1 MTGDMRA
8 NGRAEDGRGA
18 RGGPEPA
25 GGRGSTAGPRPAGGQ
40 ATGARAAGR
49 GIVRRRLGG
58 GILALGGALA
68 LAPIPLAGA
77 AGRGGRRAGTADGAA
92 DTGAGM
98 ESGAHRPTLRRGS
111 AARAGLLQGPLDQL
125 VRDAEAY
132 LADSPAHPWY
142 AGAVLLAGRGGT
154 VALHRPIGKAVRY
167 AAYDEKT
174 DTGVEFPADQQI
186 AMAEDTVFDLA
197 SISKLFT
204 SLLAVQQIER
214 GRLELEATVASYLPE
229 FAGGG
234 KQDITVRQL
243 LTHTSGFRSWIPLYK
258 EPTREGKLRMLWE
271 EVPATAP
278 GSAYLYSDLN
288 LISLQLILE
297 KITGRPLDALLRDE
311 ITAPLGMHR
320 TRYNPPAS
328 WKPKIAATED
338 ARLPWSGLDRGLVW
352 GEVHDEN
359 AYSLDGVAGHAG
371 VFSCA
376 WDLAILARTLLNG
389 GVYGRSRVLSEES
402 VDLLFTDFN
411 TAFPGDEHGLGFELY
426 QHWYMGAMATPRSA
440 GHTGFTGTSLVL
452 DPSTDTFLIVLG
464 NSVHPVRSWRSGS
477 APRVAAANQLARAV
491 PVRPERGRTGRTA
504 WFSGMASASTATLTL
519 PALRLD
525 SARARLECALW
536 WDTERAAD
544 GLFLEASAGR
554 DWEPVP
560 FTTLAPGPGHRPD
573 PQPHPAGSVTG
584 WSGRVWHRLEADLTA
599 WRGRDV
605 RLRWRYATDR
615 LYVGR
620 GAYVDGL
627 RVRDGHRTVFD
638 AERPRDAGRIEAT
651 GWVPSA
657 D

>member
-1 MTGDMRA
+1 MTGDTQGH
-8 NGRAEDGRGA
+8 GRTSENTPR
-18 RGGPEPA
+18 
-25 GGRGSTAGPRPAGGQ
+25 TAGS
-40 ATGARAAGR
+40 
-49 GIVRRRLGG
+49 GIARRRLGG

-68 LAPIPLAGA
+68 LTPIPLAGA
-77 AGRGGRRAGTADGAA
+77 AARSGPGSAA

-98 ESGAHRPTLRRGS
+98 ESRAHRPTLRRGS
-111 AARAGLLQGPLDQL
+111 AARAGLLQEPLDQL

-132 LADSPAHPWY
+132 LADSPKHPWY

-154 VALHRPIGKAVRY
+154 VALHRPVGKAVRY

-186 AMAEDTVFDLA
+186 PMAEDTVFDLA
-197 SISKLFT
+197 SVSKLFT

-214 GRLELEATVASYLPE
+214 GRLELEATVASYLPD

-258 EPTREGKLRMLWE
+258 EPTREGKLRMLWD
-271 EVPATAP
+271 EVPASTP

-288 LISLQLILE
+288 LISLQLTLE
-297 KITGRPLDALLRDE
+297 QITGRTLDVLLREE

-338 ARLPWSGLDRGLVW
+338 ARLPWSGLERGLVW

-359 AYSLDGVAGHAG
+359 AFGFGGVAGHAG

-376 WDLAILARTLLNG
+376 WDLAVLARTLLNG
-389 GVYGRSRVLSEES
+389 GVYGRSRILSEES

-452 DPSTDTFLIVLG
+452 DPTTDTFLIVLG

-477 APRVAAANQLARAV
+477 APRVATANQLARAV
-491 PVRPERGRTGRTA
+491 PVRPERGRTA

-519 PALRLD
+519 PVLRLD

-536 WDTERAAD
+536 WDTEPASD
-544 GLFLEASAGR
+544 GLFLEASAGGQ
-554 DWEPVP
+554 DWQPVP
-560 FTTLAPGPGHRPD
+560 FTTARTGPGHRPD
-573 PQPHPAGSVTG
+573 PVPHPAGTATG
-584 WSGRVWHRLEADLTA
+584 WSGRVWHRLEADLSA
-599 WRGRDV
+599 WRGTSL
-605 RLRWRYATDR
+605 RLRWRYTTDQ

-620 GAYVDGL
+620 GAYVDAL
-627 RVRDGHRTVFD
+627 RVRDGGRTVFD
-638 AERPRDAGRIEAT
+638 SERPRDAGRIGAT
-651 GWVPSA
+651 GWALSA

>member
-1 MTGDMRA
+1 MTGDTNARA
-8 NGRAEDGRGA
+8 AGGREGA
-18 RGGPEPA
+18 HEGPERA
-25 GGRGSTAGPRPAGGQ
+25 GGRGSSTDARTAGS
-40 ATGARAAGR
+40 
-49 GIVRRRLGG
+49 GIARRRVGG

-68 LAPIPLAGA
+68 LTPMPLAGA
-77 AGRGGRRAGTADGAA
+77 AARSGPGAGTADGAA

-214 GRLELEATVASYLPE
+214 GALELEATVASYLPD

-243 LTHTSGFRSWIPLYK
+243 LTHTSGFRSWIPLYE
-258 EPTREGKLRMLWE
+258 EPTREGKLRRLWE
-271 EVPATAP
+271 EVPASTP

-338 ARLPWSGLDRGLVW
+338 ARLPWSGLERGLVW

-359 AYSLDGVAGHAG
+359 AFSLDGVAGHAG

-376 WDLAILARTLLNG
+376 WDLAVLARTLLNG
-389 GVYGRSRVLSEES
+389 GVYGRSRILSEES

-452 DPSTDTFLIVLG
+452 DPSTDTFLVVLG

-491 PVRPERGRTGRTA
+491 PVRPERGRTA

-519 PALRLD
+519 PALRLH

-544 GLFLEASAGR
+544 ALFLEASEGQ
-554 DWEPVP
+554 DWQPVP

-573 PQPHPAGSVTG
+573 PQPHPTGSATG

-605 RLRWRYATDR
+605 ILRWRYATDR

-627 RVRDGHRTVFD
+627 RVRDGVRTVFD

-651 GWVPSA
+651 GWAPSA

>member
-1 MTGDMRA
+1 M
-8 NGRAEDGRGA
+8 
-18 RGGPEPA
+18 
-25 GGRGSTAGPRPAGGQ
+25 GSG
-40 ATGARAAGR
+40 
-49 GIVRRRLGG
+49 
-58 GILALGGALA
+58 
-68 LAPIPLAGA
+68 
-77 AGRGGRRAGTADGAA
+77 
-92 DTGAGM
+92 
-98 ESGAHRPTLRRGS
+98 SGRPTLRHGS
-111 AARAGLLQGPLDQL
+111 AARAGLLPGPLGEI
-125 VRDAEAY
+125 VTEAERY
-132 LADSPAHPWY
+132 LAASPKHPWY

-174 DTGVEFPADQQI
+174 DTGVEFPPDQQI

-204 SLLAVQQIER
+204 SILAVQQIER
-214 GRLELEATVASYLPE
+214 GRLTLEAPVASYLPD

-234 KQDITVRQL
+234 KQGITIRQL
-243 LTHTSGFRSWIPLYK
+243 LTHTSGFRAWIPLYK
-258 EPTREGKLRMLWE
+258 EPTREGKLRLLWN
-271 EVPATAP
+271 EVPASAP
-278 GSAYLYSDLN
+278 GTAYLYSDLN
-288 LISLQLILE
+288 LISLQLVLE
-297 KITGRPLDALLRDE
+297 KITGRTLDVLLREE

-376 WDLAILARTLLNG
+376 WDLAVLARTLLNG
-389 GVYGRSRVLSEES
+389 GVYGRSRILSQDS

-452 DPSTDTFLIVLG
+452 DPTTDSFLIVLG

-477 APRVAAANQLARAV
+477 APRVATANHMARAV
-491 PVRPERGRTGRTA
+491 AVRPAQGRTA
-504 WFSGMASASTATLTL
+504 WFSGMASAAAATLTL
-519 PALRLD
+519 PAVRPA
-525 SARARLECALW
+525 SSRARLSCELW
-536 WDTERAAD
+536 WDTEPGSDFLR
-544 GLFLEASAGR
+544 LEASTDAGAS
-554 DWEPVP
+554 WQPVP
-560 FTTLAPGPGHRPD
+560 FTTVPAAAGRQEPE
-573 PQPHPAGSVTG
+573 PHPAGTVAG
-584 WSGRVWHRLEADLTA
+584 WSGRVWHRLDAGLA
-599 WRGRDV
+599 PWRGTDV
-605 RLRWRYATDR
+605 LIRWRYTTDR

-620 GAYVDGL
+620 GVYVDDIG
-627 RVRDGHRTVFD
+627 VTDGRRTVFD
-638 AERPRDAGRIEAT
+638 GNRPGDARRIAAT
-651 GWVPSA
+651 GWTASR